1 MRELEKC
8 AEGLDL
14 CKAQTNP
21 KTFDQIQRF
30 YEHTIIADVAGLFL
44 ASGNNVVTALRRIGH
59 DEACAP
65 ALRLLDQPLGTTT
78 LRAVLGEY
86 RNIFLAHPQFS
97 IRAVINSTKR
107 KLGFDMEV
115 PHNAISYGM
124 LRNELFHS
132 IAEMRVEM
140 ECRFPEAYSSQTH

>member
-1 MRELEKC
+1 MGID
-8 AEGLDL
+8 A
-14 CKAQTNP
+14 AQTKP
-21 KTFDQIQRF
+21 KTIERHQLF
-30 YEHTIIADVAGLFL
+30 AGHVFFAYVDGRLL
-44 ASGNNVVTALRRIGH
+44 ASGNKVVTALRRIGH
-59 DEACAP
+59 DEECAP
-65 ALRLLDQPLGTTT
+65 GLRLLDQPLGTTT